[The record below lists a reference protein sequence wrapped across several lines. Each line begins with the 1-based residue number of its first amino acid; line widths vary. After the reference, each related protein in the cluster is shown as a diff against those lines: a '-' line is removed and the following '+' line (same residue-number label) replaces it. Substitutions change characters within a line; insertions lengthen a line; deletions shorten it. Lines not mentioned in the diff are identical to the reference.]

1 MATKT
6 QVVNRTK
13 KLGGTI
19 EITSR
24 EVVVSMPDGLTMDHK
39 HYSAYEFAS
48 FETKADV
55 WTMLFDELKLIRECS
70 CGCGNLD

>member
-24 EVVVSMPDGLTMDHK
+24 EVVVSMPKGLTMDNL
-39 HYSAYEFAS
+39 HYSVYEFAS

-55 WTMLFDELKLIRECS
+55 WTMLFDELKLIRECA
-70 CGCGNLD
+70 CGCEL